1 MGAKGVSGK
10 DEMMCLDIQSDVSIS
25 DQQLMDT
32 RTKKNLVGDEDGE
45 SCSYSVTV

>member
-25 DQQLMDT
+25 DQQMMDEW
-32 RTKKNLVGDEDGE
+32 TKKNLVCDEYGE
-45 SCSYSVTV
+45 GCS